1 MARSPLGTYRDRVR
15 VFTRTLAT
23 AGASGEE
30 VESWT
35 DPGAGVNEYWG
46 RFEGQDG
53 SEQLDPPSQ
62 SWVVQRF
69 RFRGVPS
76 PLASIDRLYFKAF
89 DQVYSIIGVW
99 QERAENGQWQT
110 VCHLIGPV

>member
-69 RFRGVPS
+69 RFRGRATV
-76 PLASIDRLYFKAF
+76 ASTDQLYFKATGLT
-89 DQVYSIIGVW
+89 YTLIGVW
-99 QERAENGQWQT
+99 EERAENGQWQT